1 MSRIA
6 VKNVLDDGG
15 NIRDPLAAIW
25 SCTRLKSKTD
35 TESYSGEHKAT
46 AIAFLDLYR
55 RADETHYFD
64 ISDDELPI
72 DEALALVKLQ
82 KTADFLAED
91 VLDRAR
97 ETQKVIEVLPRSIG
111 GSIISRQ
118 VSALSTKMQ
127 LLNLSQ

>member
-1 MSRIA
+1 M
-6 VKNVLDDGG
+6 LDDGG

-25 SCTRLKSKTD
+25 SCTRVKSKTE
-35 TESYSGEHKAT
+35 TESYEGEHKAT

-91 VLDRAR
+91 MLDRASN
-97 ETQKVIEVLPRSIG
+97 TKKVIEVLPRSIG
-111 GSIISRQ
+111 GSIIS
-118 VSALSTKMQ
+118 
-127 LLNLSQ
+127 